1 MRDRAIKITA
11 PPVNKANEQPL
22 AVRPAN
28 HSYTADAIGVTLRMF
43 LDAAVSFR
51 GCRAVVELLQPFLPQ
66 FRAAPAPSTVESWLL
81 RLGLHELL
89 RPKDKADDW
98 VFIVDHTIQLGKLK
112 CLLIVGI
119 RLSAWEKLTKPL
131 THQDLTVITLEPV
144 EKSNGEKVYQQLE
157 AASERVGI
165 PSAILSDHGSDITR
179 GAHGFLG
186 KHPETRVLNDIAH
199 QAAIVLKRELLA
211 DPRWD
216 AFVKHCGQTQPK
228 VKQTELGH
236 LAPPT
241 QKVKGRYMN
250 LGPLIGWGAKMLQ
263 LFDTPE
269 ANRPSDVDLTR
280 LDEKFGWIEEFRE
293 ALVDWGDLHAVKD
306 CVLEYARAEG
316 YHATAA
322 EDLRQR
328 LEPVVHTA
336 PGQRMAM
343 ALLEFI
349 EEQSQAAKP
358 DESLPASSEVLESLI
373 GKGKRM
379 QGQHSRGGFTKMI
392 LGMAAS
398 VVQVTQDQVCE
409 ALETVRHADL
419 LTWCEHNLGVSLT
432 AQRRQAL
439 PALNGTKTG

>member
-1 MRDRAIKITA
+1 
-11 PPVNKANEQPL
+11 
-22 AVRPAN
+22 
-28 HSYTADAIGVTLRMF
+28 MF

-165 PSAILSDHGSDITR
+165 PSAILSDHGSDVTR

-216 AFVKHCGQTQPK
+216 ALRV
-228 VKQTELGH
+228 
-236 LAPPT
+236 
-241 QKVKGRYMN
+241 
-250 LGPLIGWGAKMLQ
+250 
-263 LFDTPE
+263 
-269 ANRPSDVDLTR
+269 
-280 LDEKFGWIEEFRE
+280 
-293 ALVDWGDLHAVKD
+293 
-306 CVLEYARAEG
+306 EG
-316 YHATAA
+316 YHATAV
-322 EDLRQR
+322 EDLRRR

-379 QGQHSRGGFTKMI
+379 
-392 LGMAAS
+392 
-398 VVQVTQDQVCE
+398 
-409 ALETVRHADL
+409 
-419 LTWCEHNLGVSLT
+419 
-432 AQRRQAL
+432 
-439 PALNGTKTG
+439 